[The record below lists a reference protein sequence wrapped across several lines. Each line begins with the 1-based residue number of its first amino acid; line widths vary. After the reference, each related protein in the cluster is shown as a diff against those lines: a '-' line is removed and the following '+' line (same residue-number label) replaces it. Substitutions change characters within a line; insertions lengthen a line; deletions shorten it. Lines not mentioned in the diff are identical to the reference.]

1 MPPKSP
7 LLLVAGAA
15 FLAALGGILVAINRP
30 ATPDISES
38 PAISTSPS
46 PPPPKSPSAT
56 GKPPRPSPILPA
68 SPAAPTSAPKP
79 SAPPVQIGE
88 AQRDVESC
96 VVKMAMVKDPNPPL
110 NVRSDPSTTANI
122 VGTVA
127 NGTFVTVEAEEKGWF
142 RISDPT
148 AGWISQQQ
156 TSSSCGEKVERV
168 SFAPNS
174 TLASITDQ
182 FIGTGSH
189 TYRFGARQGQD
200 LKVIRQRGPFPRI
213 LAPDGSELVQTAGDS
228 NRPSWT
234 GTLGQTGDYQVV
246 LESNYKGYSYSFDV
260 EIK

>member
-7 LLLVAGAA
+7 LMLIAGAA
-15 FLAALGGILVAINRP
+15 ILAALGGIVVAINRP
-30 ATPDISES
+30 ATPDVSES
-38 PAISTSPS
+38 PTIATSPS
-46 PPPPKSPSAT
+46 PPPKSPSAT
-56 GKPPRPSPILPA
+56 AKPLKPSPILPA
-68 SPAAPTSAPKP
+68 SPAAPSTPKP
-79 SAPPVQIGE
+79 STAPVQTGE

-96 VVKMAMVKDPNPPL
+96 VVKMALVKDPNPPL
-110 NVRSDPSTTANI
+110 NVRSGPSTTTDI

-148 AGWISQQQ
+148 SGWISQQQ

-168 SFAPNS
+168 SFAPNT

-182 FIGTGSH
+182 FIGTGNH
-189 TYRFGARQGQD
+189 TYRFWARQGQD

-213 LAPDGSELVQTAGDS
+213 VAPDGSELVQTAGDS

>member
-7 LLLVAGAA
+7 LLLIAGAA
-15 FLAALGGILVAINRP
+15 ILAALGGIVVAVNRP
-30 ATPDISES
+30 ATPDVNES
-38 PAISTSPS
+38 PTIATSPS
-46 PPPPKSPSAT
+46 PPPKSPSAT
-56 GKPPRPSPILPA
+56 PKPLKPSPILPA
-68 SPAAPTSAPKP
+68 SPAAPDTPKP
-79 SAPPVQIGE
+79 SATPVQTGE

-110 NVRSDPSTTANI
+110 NVRSGPSTTTDI

-142 RISDPT
+142 RISEPT

-156 TSSSCGEKVERV
+156 TSYSCGEKVERV

-213 LAPDGSELVQTAGDS
+213 IAPDGSELVQTAGDS

-246 LESNYKGYSYSFDV
+246 LESNYKGYFYSFDV